1 MIALLTLLAAYLLL
15 CGGFALFGTLW
26 PSGGVVRRAQV
37 VIVLGGGAG
46 PDGLLPVGQARVA
59 AGVAA
64 LGDDQRLHMTG
75 GLASGGSEAALMTAE
90 AIRLGVAPDRITQEG
105 ASRTTQQN
113 ALFSQRVVGNDRVV
127 IVSDNFHLARATIL
141 FRAYGYRVVGCR
153 GTTYRRPLGRS
164 MWFYAREGLSALLNL
179 SRLIAWGLAAM
190 LRIPRDWRIRNLT

>member
-1 MIALLTLLAAYLLL
+1 MLTLMVAYLLL
-15 CGGFALFGTLW
+15 CGGLALFGAMW

-64 LGDDQRLHMTG
+64 LGEAQRLHMTG

-141 FRAYGYRVVGCR
+141 FRALGYRVVGCR